1 MSLGRAVRALSGGKR
16 PRRSSP
22 DALANEREFL
32 RQSIGDLEE
41 QRASGEVDEE
51 DFAVLDCPL
60 SAAAH
65 RGRGGDSRP
74 DGFGRSATP
83 GMAIPRHGRTARRA
97 AGPTTVAR
105 VLRRRL
111 ASRRARLVIGIAAA
125 ACFVVAATLLAASLA
140 GVRLPGE
147 SASGS
152 VSLSSAQQE
161 QETLD
166 RAAILGSEGQAAE
179 AVQLYNQVLQ
189 ADPNQPDAL
198 TYGGWLVR
206 LAGLSSKNRLVLAR
220 GDASVAR
227 AVKVAPGYPDG
238 HALLGVILYE
248 DFGRPLA
255 ASVQFRDALSKGA
268 SKTLLLSVAADRGE
282 SLRSCRQALAASLR
296 RGVEEHRSRRLTWG
310 SPLCARGPERT

>member
-1 MSLGRAVRALSGGKR
+1 MSLRRGVRASGAGNR
-16 PRRSSP
+16 PRRSGP

-41 QRASGEVDEE
+41 QRASGEVDQE
-51 DFAVLDCPL
+51 DFAVLD
-60 SAAAH
+60 
-65 RGRGGDSRP
+65 SRY
-74 DGFGRSATP
+74 
-83 GMAIPRHGRTARRA
+83 
-97 AGPTTVAR
+97 
-105 VLRRRL
+105 RRRL
-111 ASRRARLVIGIAAA
+111 TEVEAAIADPEVFVAPVRPVSRARRPRRRLGSRRTRLVIGIAAA
-125 ACFVVAATLLAASLA
+125 ACFVVAASLLAASLA

-152 VSLSSAQQE
+152 LSLSSAQQE

-166 RAAILGSEGQAAE
+166 RAAILGSQGHAAE
-179 AVQLYNQVLQ
+179 AVQLYNQALQ

-255 ASVQFRDALSKGA
+255 ASVQFRDALSAGA
-268 SKTLLLSVAADRGE
+268 SKSLLMSVAAIAAKAFAAAGKPLPPRYGAA
-282 SLRSCRQALAASLR
+282 LRSTTV
-296 RGVEEHRSRRLTWG
+296 GG
-310 SPLCARGPERT
+310 